1 MTLKTIIPLPVKVYE
16 KCNDIMFTVEINKNI
31 ITVTPY
37 QSPNSKNTVTML
49 QHIVLCNIN
58 YGINLI
64 PILFPLTFM
73 IIKNE
78 LVSDMFYLFKTLSGT
93 NKTDF
98 IFNLIQSINNIFG
111 YSYNL
116 YTDMNVVN
124 LINVLQLHNNND
136 NTDGIIE
143 NTLTKM
149 FYRINRYINFC
160 IAIMSQAH
168 ININQGSKII
178 LIINIIKQTKI
189 LFYGNYMTVDEHIE
203 HIYNPKL
210 LRKKRTYFYEKDGK
224 ILKMQYNDIYK
235 DYLRAY
241 PSRYNNH
248 ININTLIDTL
258 ITSNYRMLHNITAN
272 VLYKKKQDMIILLEQ
287 YIFDNN
293 IDALYEL
300 SSTDDVNVPSSTRFG
315 STNSNIYIK
324 ISYDKFVEKID
335 KISYN
340 ENILNVLL
348 NNYTFPISYDKRELN
363 DVFAK
368 ILYYCFTF
376 HNMINF
382 IAINSKAK
390 QLLIIL
396 VRFYTSLKDNKY
408 DVIYNSKYYMDPI
421 LYTIIKILVF
431 NDIYKLINICDSHIL
446 DIVKKKFM
454 ENIIII
460 QILNNISWKTLNK
473 QIDYFKYLVSMKDLC
488 KDLILMDG
496 KLNKQ
501 YVMCMDTRLKKII
514 MDPLQMLNY
523 LKTDNDYYKWI
534 CEFKNLIGNIFNNII
549 ILEDDDYIRLSRMLH
564 IYSKIKTQSMDD
576 KYYRKLIY
584 YIKENNRLILF
595 NDRINIKLKDLF
607 KHININLGYLARD
620 IVNME
625 TFTITE
631 SSEID
636 EVTATINKLKRKYY
650 KYKGKYLEMKQ

>member
-31 ITVTPY
+31 IIITPF
-37 QSPNSKNTVTML
+37 QSPHNKNTVTML
-49 QHIVLCNIN
+49 QHIVLCNN
-58 YGINLI
+58 EYGINLI

-78 LVSDMFYLFKTLSGT
+78 LVCDMFYLFKTLSG
-93 NKTDF
+93 NSKTDF
-98 IFNLIQSINNIFG
+98 IFNLIESINNKFG

-116 YTDMNVVN
+116 YTDMNIVN
-124 LINVLQLHNNND
+124 LINVLQLHNNNE
-136 NTDGIIE
+136 NTDEIME
-143 NTLTKM
+143 NTLNKM

-178 LIINIIKQTKI
+178 LIINIIKQSRI
-189 LFYGNYMTVDEHIE
+189 LFYGNYMTVEEHIE
-203 HIYNPKL
+203 HIINPKL

-224 ILKMQYNDIYK
+224 ILKVQYNDMYK
-235 DYLRAY
+235 DYLSAY

-258 ITSNYRMLHNITAN
+258 ITSNYRLLHNITAN
-272 VLYKKKQDMIILLEQ
+272 VLYKKKPDMVTLLEQ

-293 IDALYEL
+293 VDLLYNL
-300 SSTDDVNVPSSTRFG
+300 CFTLTHNNLLQPVNDI
-315 STNSNIYIK
+315 NIYIK
-324 ISYDKFVEKID
+324 ISYDKFVEKINKYD
-335 KISYN
+335 
-340 ENILNVLL
+340 ENVLNVLL

-363 DVFAK
+363 DNFAK
-368 ILYYCFTF
+368 LLYYCFIF
-376 HNMINF
+376 HNTINF

-390 QLLIIL
+390 QLLIMI
-396 VRFYTSLKDNKY
+396 VKFYTSIKDNKI
-408 DVIYNSKYYMDPI
+408 DVIYNSKYYTDTL
-421 LYTIIKILVF
+421 LYTVIKILIF
-431 NDIYKLINICDSHIL
+431 NDTYKLINKCDSHIL
-446 DIVKKKFM
+446 DIIKNKFM
-454 ENIIII
+454 ENIIVI

-488 KDLILMDG
+488 KDLILMEG

-501 YVMCMDTRLKKII
+501 YVMCMDTRLRKVI

-523 LKTDNDYYKWI
+523 LKTENDYYKWL
-534 CEFKNLIGNIFNNII
+534 CEFRNLICNIFNNMI
-549 ILEDDDYIRLSRMLH
+549 ILEDDDYMRLSRMLY
-564 IYSKIKTQSMDD
+564 IYSKIKNQSMED

-584 YIKENNRLILF
+584 HIKENNRLILF
-595 NDRINIKLKDLF
+595 NDRINIKLKELF
-607 KHININLGYLARD
+607 KNVNINLGYLARD

-631 SSEID
+631 SSEMDDI
-636 EVTATINKLKRKYY
+636 TSTINKLKRKYY